1 MEGKYLEDKY
11 LEPENI
17 LKSVVEIVTGM
28 VSLIPEMPEL
38 EGMSTTE
45 LYVFLFSAT
54 FENVSNGTLAKQL
67 NISKAAVSIATKS
80 LIKKGVIKTIQS
92 EEDRR
97 HFYIVLS
104 DEGKSLYK
112 KLLKAFEDIFN
123 KILSSLSKEELSN
136 LQLGFEVMVKF
147 SRVLNKYKMSD
158 RGDQLWS

>member
-1 MEGKYLEDKY
+1 VEGKYLEDKY

-80 LIKKGVIKTIQS
+80 LIKKGLIKTIQS

-112 KLLKAFEDIFN
+112 KLLKAFQDIFN
-123 KILSSLSKEELSN
+123 KILSTLSKEELSK
-136 LQLGFEVMVKF
+136 LQFGFEVMVKL
-147 SRVLNKYKMSD
+147 SRMLNEYKMLD
-158 RGDQLWS
+158 RGD

>member
-80 LIKKGVIKTIQS
+80 LIKKGLIKTIQS

-112 KLLKAFEDIFN
+112 KLLKAFQDIFN
-123 KILSSLSKEELSN
+123 KILSTLSKEELSK
-136 LQLGFEVMVKF
+136 LQFGFEVMVKL
-147 SRVLNKYKMSD
+147 SRMLNEYKMLD
-158 RGDQLWS
+158 RGD